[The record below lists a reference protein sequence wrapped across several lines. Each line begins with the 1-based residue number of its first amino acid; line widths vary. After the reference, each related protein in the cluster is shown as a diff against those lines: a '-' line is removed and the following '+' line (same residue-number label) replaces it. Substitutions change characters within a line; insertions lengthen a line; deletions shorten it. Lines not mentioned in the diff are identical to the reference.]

1 MALSYKIM
9 GGDGNQYGPVVQ
21 PELQTWINE
30 GRVTPVTR
38 IQRSDQNDWQPANAL
53 PELRFQPPTDATPV
67 SPAGTP
73 QQFPERTQV
82 ETRIKSGASWFY
94 WIAGLSLIN
103 SAVALSGSNWGFILG
118 LGITQVIDA
127 IAKGLGSAGVA
138 VAMVLDVIVA
148 GVFVLFGV
156 FAHRKQ
162 SWSFIAGMV
171 LYGLDGLL
179 FLIGRDLPG
188 LGFHAFA
195 LFCIFGGYSALRKLQ
210 EATER

>member
-1 MALSYKIM
+1 MALSYRIM

-21 PELQTWINE
+21 ADLQTWISE

-38 IQRSDQNDWQPANAL
+38 IQRSDQNDWQPANTL
-53 PELRFQPPTDATPV
+53 PELRFQPAADAAPPSPVVTPDLV
-67 SPAGTP
+67 
-73 QQFPERTQV
+73 PELAQM
-82 ETRIKSGASWFY
+82 EHRIKSGASWFY

-103 SAVALSGSNWGFILG
+103 SVVALSGSNWGFVLG

-127 IAKGLGSAGVA
+127 LAKAVGSAGVA
-138 VAMVLDVIVA
+138 VAIVLDVIVA

-156 FAHRKQ
+156 YANRKQ
-162 SWSFIAGMV
+162 SWSFLVGMV

-179 FLIGRDLPG
+179 FLIGGDLLG
-188 LGFHAFA
+188 LGFHTFA

-210 EATER
+210 EATPQ